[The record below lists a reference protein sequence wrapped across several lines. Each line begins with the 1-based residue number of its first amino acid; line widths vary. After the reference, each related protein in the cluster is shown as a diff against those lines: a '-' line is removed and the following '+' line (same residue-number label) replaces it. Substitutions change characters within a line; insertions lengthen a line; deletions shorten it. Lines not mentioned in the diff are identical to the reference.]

1 MGNAKNTGTSGRAA
15 RLGGV
20 LVLALLAGCSSD
32 GTTASTQGGTSR
44 SLSEIFASKP
54 ATYAQAGTPAA
65 PESTEFDATDCPPVD
80 IRPGASTYSVNS
92 ASKDPS
98 QSAGLRY
105 QGNFSQTARSCSRS
119 GSTLTIK
126 LGVQGRIILGPGGG
140 PGQVDVPLRFALVEE
155 GVQPKTIWTKFYKV
169 PVVIAD
175 GQPSVTFTHIED
187 DLSVPMPSKTS
198 LDAYVLYIGFDPMGL
213 SQKPK
218 QAPPP
223 KPARPRVSG

>member
-54 ATYAQAGTPAA
+54 ATYAQAGSPAA

-98 QSAGLRY
+98 QSALRY

-140 PGQVDVPLRFALVEE
+140 PGQIEVPIRFALVEE

-198 LDAYVLYIGFDPMGL
+198 LDAYILYIGFDPL
-213 SQKPK
+213 SAAERPK
-218 QAPPP
+218 KAPPP
-223 KPARPRVSG
+223 KTGRQKASG